1 LAKIPIEDRERLTR
15 EIRQLLRDGNGV
27 DYICETLD
35 INRRTFFRYKKK
47 VINEIVRQYKPQKN
61 EVQIQHSLLRDTL
74 EDGIEINRQ
83 IATNPSFTPIARS
96 NSTDKMI
103 IYRAQLTKLTEEGY
117 LERPQL
123 LSKVIPINERDS
135 SNNK

>member
-1 LAKIPIEDRERLTR
+1 MEDKELLTR
-15 EIRQLLRDGNGV
+15 QIRQLLRDGNGV
-27 DYICETLD
+27 DYICTTLD
-35 INRRTFFRYKKK
+35 INRRTFFRYKKR
-47 VINEIVRQYKPQKN
+47 VINEIIREYKPQKN

-74 EDGIEINRQ
+74 EEGIEINRQ

-96 NSTDKMI
+96 NSTDKMV

-117 LERPQL
+117 LDRPQL
-123 LSKVIPINERDS
+123 GSKVIPIEGNG